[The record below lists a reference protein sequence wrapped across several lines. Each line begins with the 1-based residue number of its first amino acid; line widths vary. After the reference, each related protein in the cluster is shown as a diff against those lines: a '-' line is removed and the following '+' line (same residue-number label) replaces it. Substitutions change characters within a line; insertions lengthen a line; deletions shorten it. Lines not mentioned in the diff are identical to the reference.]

1 MLHAGR
7 RIPIK
12 NFRFI
17 AYLIVLFGIQAS
29 NAGSLDEFF
38 TAIRRDHGN
47 TIETVLR
54 GGFDPNS
61 VDEQGNPGLVLALR
75 IGSYE
80 AAAALLDSPRL
91 DPDAANPLGETAL
104 MLACLRGQ
112 QSMAERLIKRGAS
125 VNRDGWTPL
134 HYAASGED
142 PNIVAWLLDR
152 GANVDAT
159 AANGNTPLMM
169 AAQYGASASVE
180 VLLAKGAD
188 VNRLNRSNLSAAD
201 MATQSG
207 RDSLAAMLARRMKR

>member
-1 MLHAGR
+1 ML
-7 RIPIK
+7 IK
-12 NFRFI
+12 HFRFV
-17 AYLIVLFGIQAS
+17 AYLLVLFGFQAG
-29 NAGSLDEFF
+29 NAGTIDDFF
-38 TAIRRDHGN
+38 TAIKRDHGN
-47 TIETVLR
+47 TVESVLR
-54 GGFDPNS
+54 GGFDPNT
-61 VDEQGNPGLVLALR
+61 VDEQGNPGLVMALR

-80 AAAALLDSPRL
+80 SAAALLESPRL

-112 QSMAERLIKRGAS
+112 KAMAERLFKRGAA
-125 VNRDGWTPL
+125 VNRQGWTPL

-169 AAQYGASASVE
+169 AAQYGASASIE

-188 VNRLNRSNLSAAD
+188 VNRLNQSNLSAAD
-201 MATQSG
+201 VAAQSG
-207 RDSLAAMLARRMKR
+207 RDSLAAMLARRMNR